1 MTIRATD
8 PGLLAPLLAMLLL
21 LLAGCGSGTSPA
33 EETTEA
39 ADALEG
45 AEPVALDEL
54 PPGEREAALENC
66 LERLWSGDAPPEQRS
81 FDVQN
86 DRIGGVSLSCAMST
100 TATQLRQALVA
111 LKQAAEAEDR
121 AAILDFVGIPFLYIE
136 EDGEAR
142 QLTERDEINE
152 RLDDVFDAETMA
164 MLRRIEPSE
173 ITVVPDQGAFLEL
186 GALWLVAPEAG
197 GPPRIVTINHQALD
211 EADALREQAVSP
223 EAVED

>member
-1 MTIRATD
+1 MTTRAADHRT
-8 PGLLAPLLAMLLL
+8 LFASAAALLL
-21 LLAGCGSGTSPA
+21 LSACGNGASPEDATAEQGSA
-33 EETTEA
+33 EEET
-39 ADALEG
+39 
-45 AEPVALDEL
+45 VALDEL
-54 PPGEREAALENC
+54 PAPQREAALENC
-66 LERLWSGDAPPEQRS
+66 LERLWDEEAPVEQRS
-81 FDVQN
+81 FDVEN

-121 AAILDFVGIPFLYIE
+121 AAILDYVGIPFLYIE

-142 QLTERDEINE
+142 QLTEQDEINE
-152 RLDDVFDAETMA
+152 RLDEVFDEDTMA

-173 ITVVPDQGAFLEL
+173 ITVIPDQGAFLEL

-211 EADALREQAVSP
+211 EADALMEQAVSP
-223 EAVED
+223 DAVED